1 MIKTIIV
8 VSLIAGI
15 LIISSPASAAGADVL
30 VKVVPAS
37 IDASVGDEFT
47 IEIIVDPGGADVYGV
62 QYDLVFD
69 PSVLQVVNQS
79 RGDFLSQDGANTIEI
94 VNKFN
99 NTLGK
104 LEYGETRMGAEGGVT
119 APGTLARITF
129 RVVGDHGSN
138 LKLEDVIVS
147 NPEAQPL
154 DISVENGVCLVGGK
168 TPGATP
174 TATQTGGT
182 STPAPTVTVT
192 GTATSEVTA
201 TSPATS
207 TTPEKTGTQVS
218 TPASTE
224 EPGST
229 PAATATPDTPG
240 FGAVIA
246 GIMILA
252 YAFKRR
258 V

>member
-154 DISVENGVCLVGGK
+154 DISVESGVCLVGGK

-182 STPAPTVTVT
+182 STPAPTVT
-192 GTATSEVTA
+192 ATP
-201 TSPATS
+201 PATS